1 MDTIHIQ
8 YRFKFSNREKKDYQI
23 ELDPVSISYINKN
36 PDFRPD
42 WTRLGFHQCE
52 NCPLDTQKVLHCPVA
67 VNLSSFVEYFKNE
80 ISHTEA
86 LVMVR
91 TEERYSAK
99 KISLQEGLY
108 SIYGLIMSTSDCP
121 NMDFLKPM
129 ARFHMPFA
137 SMEETVFRAVSSY
150 LLEQYFSHKRGG
162 SIDIQLKGL
171 LNRYKEV
178 EKVNIG
184 FSNRLRAVTIG
195 DADRNAL
202 SILDF
207 LLRCSFL
214 SSKKAS
220 KALSISLKLLP
231 NIIPEKF

>member
-1 MDTIHIQ
+1 MHTIDIH
-8 YRFKFSNREKKDYQI
+8 YRFKFEQGVKKDYLI
-23 ELDPVSISYINKN
+23 RLDPLTISYINSN

-42 WTRLGFHQCE
+42 WTHLGFHQCE
-52 NCPLDTQKVLHCPVA
+52 NCPLLLDKVKYCPVA

-80 ISHTEA
+80 ISHEEA
-86 LVMVR
+86 LVLVR
-91 TEERYSAK
+91 TEERYTSK

-129 ARFHMPFA
+129 ARFHLPFS

-150 LLEQYFSHKRGG
+150 LFEQYFAHKKGEEV
-162 SIDIQLKGL
+162 DIKLTGL

-184 FSNRLRAVTIG
+184 ISDRLKAVTSG

-202 SILDF
+202 SLLD
-207 LLRCSFL
+207 
-214 SSKKAS
+214 
-220 KALSISLKLLP
+220 SLAQVLFFELEKSLESLEYLYKIPQITNKL
-231 NIIPEKF
+231 I